1 MEYCYERIGR
11 ICSISSITPFL
22 RYSSA
27 SPLGI
32 WRKPAL
38 VIPSEVEESLDIVL
52 AVAISSPL
60 GIARKRA
67 KIISMPAVATGPMI
81 RREIGDDHVCLL
93 VFDRPESGANIFDAA
108 TLDELNEHLDF
119 IENDAS
125 LRGLIIA
132 SAKKSIFVAG
142 ADLKTLLQQAQSGD
156 LRAFIAHGQR
166 VLNRLAAL
174 KIPTVAAIHGA
185 AAGGGYEVVLACDYR
200 VASDDPATRIGLPET
215 TLGLMPAW
223 GGCTRLPRLIGIE
236 KAAEVIAKGKLYSA
250 HEALKLGLVDE
261 IVPRDQLLDAA
272 RKKLRDGKCKL
283 DGGTRATPASQKL
296 IPPPQHGNAAP
307 ERAWEIINKTLSIS
321 PDESLRMELDAIVD
335 LGKTES
341 TQNLIRNFFLAE
353 KYKKGTSKA
362 APEKVVHAAVIG
374 AGVMGSGIAQ
384 WLSSRGVTVI
394 LRDIAR
400 EQVDRGLANI
410 EKTYA
415 DAVKRGLMT
424 EEKAKAGRARIVAST
439 APMELRDVEFIIE
452 AASEKFEIKKEIFRE
467 LGMQAG
473 PKTIVATNTSAL
485 PVGRLAD
492 TTVSPEHVIG
502 LHFFNPVSRMKP
514 VEVVIAKQTS
524 EDTRDRSLAFVRQIG
539 KLPVVV
545 RDSPGFLVNRVLFP
559 YLLDAAELFESGLE
573 TDKIDNALVQWGMPM
588 GPLRLIDEIGID
600 ITIDIG
606 NTLEKAYGRRDHV
619 SSVLLWLRDG
629 NMLGRKA
636 GAGFYK
642 YEGKAQTPNESLM
655 QWRRALHGESD
666 DAEGPNIPRKL
677 SELNEEELAHRLIFL
692 MVNEAARCVE
702 ENVVD
707 SREDADYG
715 MILGTGFAPFRGGPL
730 RFAEHFGL
738 KKVVEE
744 LERLAQTEEKFSPC
758 EILKKHARDGTRF
771 YEK

>member
-1 MEYCYERIGR
+1 M
-11 ICSISSITPFL
+11 
-22 RYSSA
+22 
-27 SPLGI
+27 
-32 WRKPAL
+32 K
-38 VIPSEVEESLDIVL
+38 V
-52 AVAISSPL
+52 
-60 GIARKRA
+60 
-67 KIISMPAVATGPMI
+67 MPAVATGPMI
-81 RREIGDDHVCLL
+81 RREIGDDYVCLL

-119 IENDAS
+119 VENDAS
-125 LRGLIIA
+125 LRGLIIV

-156 LRAFIAHGQR
+156 MRAFIAHGQR
-166 VLNRLAAL
+166 VLNRLAEL

-185 AAGGGYEVVLACDYR
+185 SAGGGYEVTLACDYR
-200 VASDDPATRIGLPET
+200 MASDDPATRIGLPET
-215 TLGLMPAW
+215 TLGLIPAW
-223 GGCTRLPRLIGIE
+223 GGCTRLPRLIGVE
-236 KAAEVIAKGKLYSA
+236 KASEVIANGKLYSA
-250 HEALKLGLVDE
+250 QEARKLGLVDG
-261 IVPRDQLLDAA
+261 VAPRDKLLELA
-272 RKKLRDGKCKL
+272 RKKLGDGKRKL
-283 DGGTRATPASQKL
+283 EGRAPASL
-296 IPPPQHGNAAP
+296 AAPELRPPKQRGNAAP
-307 ERAWEIINKTLSIS
+307 ERAWEIVNKTLSIS
-321 PDESLRMELDAIVD
+321 QDQSLRMELDAIVD
-335 LGKTES
+335 LGKSES

-362 APEKVVHAAVIG
+362 APGKVVHAAVIG

-384 WLSSRGVTVI
+384 WFSSRGVTVI

-439 APMELRDVEFIIE
+439 APMELRDVQFIIE
-452 AASEKFEIKKEIFRE
+452 AASEKFEVKKEIFRE

-502 LHFFNPVSRMKP
+502 LHFFNPVSRMKL
-514 VEVVIAKQTS
+514 VEVVVAKQTS
-524 EDTRDRSLAFVRQIG
+524 GETRERSLALVRQVG
-539 KLPVVV
+539 KLPVTVH
-545 RDSPGFLVNRVLFP
+545 DSPGFLVNRVLFP
-559 YLLDAAELFESGLE
+559 YLLDAAELFERGA
-573 TDKIDNALVQWGMPM
+573 DAARIDNALVEWGMPM
-588 GPLRLIDEIGID
+588 GPLRLIDEIGVD

-619 SSVLLWLRDG
+619 SAVLLWLRDG
-629 NMLGRKA
+629 KMLGRKT

-642 YEGKAQTPNESLM
+642 YEGKAQTPNESLV
-655 QWRRALHGESD
+655 QWRRAPVVAGGGDPGGDEGSATTQPASPPPATAD
-666 DAEGPNIPRKL
+666 DLPK
-677 SELNEEELAHRLIFL
+677 RLVFL
-692 MVNEAARCVE
+692 MVNEAARCLE

-707 SREDADYG
+707 SPEDADYG

-738 KKVVEE
+738 KKVVDE
-744 LERLAQTEEKFSPC
+744 LERLAQSEEKFLPC
-758 EILKKHARDGTRF
+758 EILKKHARDGTTF
-771 YEK
+771 YKE

>member
-1 MEYCYERIGR
+1 M
-11 ICSISSITPFL
+11 
-22 RYSSA
+22 
-27 SPLGI
+27 
-32 WRKPAL
+32 K
-38 VIPSEVEESLDIVL
+38 V
-52 AVAISSPL
+52 
-60 GIARKRA
+60 
-67 KIISMPAVATGPMI
+67 MPAVATVPMI
-81 RREIGDDHVCLL
+81 RREIGDDYVCLL

-119 IENDAS
+119 VENDAS

-142 ADLKTLLQQAQSGD
+142 ADLKTLLQQARSGD
-156 LRAFIAHGQR
+156 MRAFIAHGQR
-166 VLNRLAAL
+166 VLNRLAEL

-185 AAGGGYEVVLACDYR
+185 SAGGGYEVTLACDYR
-200 VASDDPATRIGLPET
+200 IASDDPATRIGLPET
-215 TLGLMPAW
+215 TLGLIPAW
-223 GGCTRLPRLIGIE
+223 GGCTRLPRLIGVE
-236 KAAEVIAKGKLYSA
+236 KAAEVIANGKLYSA
-250 HEALKLGLVDE
+250 QEARKLGLVDG
-261 IVPRDQLLDAA
+261 VAPRDKLLEFA
-272 RKKLRDGKCKL
+272 RKKLRDGKHKL
-283 DGGTRATPASQKL
+283 EGRAPASLASQEFR
-296 IPPPQHGNAAP
+296 PPKQRGNAAP
-307 ERAWEIINKTLSIS
+307 ELAWEIINKTLSIS
-321 PDESLRMELDAIVD
+321 PDQSLRMELDAIVD
-335 LGKTES
+335 LGKSES

-362 APEKVVHAAVIG
+362 APGKVVHAAVIG

-424 EEKAKAGRARIVAST
+424 EEKATAGRARIVAST
-439 APMELRDVEFIIE
+439 APMELRDVQFIIE
-452 AASEKFEIKKEIFRE
+452 AASEKFEVKKEIFRE

-502 LHFFNPVSRMKP
+502 LHFFNPVSRMKL

-524 EDTRDRSLAFVRQIG
+524 GETHERSLAFVRQVG
-539 KLPVVV
+539 KLPVTVH
-545 RDSPGFLVNRVLFP
+545 DSPGFLVNRVLFP
-559 YLLDAAELFESGLE
+559 YLLDAAELFERGA
-573 TDKIDNALVQWGMPM
+573 DAARIDNALVEWGMPM
-588 GPLRLIDEIGID
+588 GPLRLIDEIGVD

-619 SSVLLWLRDG
+619 SAVLLWLRDAK
-629 NMLGRKA
+629 MLGRKT

-642 YEGKAQTPNESLM
+642 YEGKAQMPNESLA
-655 QWRRALHGESD
+655 QWRRAPVVAGGGDLGNNEGSATTRPVSPPPATAD
-666 DAEGPNIPRKL
+666 DLPN
-677 SELNEEELAHRLIFL
+677 RLVFL

-707 SREDADYG
+707 SPEDADYG

-738 KKVVEE
+738 KKVVDE
-744 LERLAQTEEKFSPC
+744 LERLAHSEEKFLPC
-758 EILKKHARDGTRF
+758 EILKKHARDGTTF
-771 YEK
+771 YKE